1 MASHLISE
9 NQIDSAKIFLNK
21 AYNLDVEKNNLKGQ
35 AAYFSLLA
43 EVLFDEKKYEKS
55 LKIFK
60 SAKTN

>member
-1 MASHLISE
+1 MASHLIE

-55 LKIFK
+55 LKMVNK
-60 SAKTN
+60 ALNN

>member
-43 EVLFDEKKYEKS
+43 EVYLMK
-55 LKIFK
+55 
-60 SAKTN
+60 